1 MKKPFSFVW
10 SLNFQELR
18 WIAHAAKFA
27 FGTTVLILA
36 QATIILIGHNLDLML
51 VLIIC
56 VVTNICKTQ
65 NQNGLEAWK
74 KKKIA
79 YWILCQIFSRNV
91 LKNSS
96 LLPHSMRTTKEKS
109 LPLCVPNEINSA
121 VKQKRDFFAQGFRY
135 CQSSE
140 RNMSGQYS
148 HSKLSLARE
157 STCCVDFAE
166 CAATTIGVRFFTFL
180 IRWGTG

>member
-1 MKKPFSFVW
+1 MLP
-10 SLNFQELR
+10 SLY
-18 WIAHAAKFA
+18 
-27 FGTTVLILA
+27 LA
-36 QATIILIGHNLDLML
+36 LWYWYFTQATIILIRHNPDLRL

-56 VVTNICKTQ
+56 VVLTTYLCKTQ
-65 NQNGLEAWK
+65 HQNGSLK
-74 KKKIA
+74 KNSL

-157 STCCVDFAE
+157 STCCVGFAE
-166 CAATTIGVRFFTFL
+166 RAATTIGVRFFTFL